1 MFVCFDLQ
9 QSLLPMKNKNQTTI
23 RLSEQISGYM
33 IDEMSS
39 ESSEGGRRFLRNP
52 EKRINKN
59 VVRKQSPATTEDENT
74 EDLLTPFSAGK
85 TSIDF
90 NKYSTQKVFNSKLT
104 NTNGTK
110 SKEFEKYCINNNV
123 VNEPLVVRINN
134 ENDLSRIS
142 ALSFNDKNSLTD
154 ASREPSRIESKMS
167 TFDDQLILSVDE
179 LVNENRI
186 DCGSYCSTNRFDK
199 SYNEKSLID
208 IEEIIECENSHSSSL
223 TEKISNKKLPLE
235 KISCQVDNENN
246 TSEIDEYSDDFEN
259 EQDLTSSTKEN
270 LKCNL
275 ITTQKSLSLKTK
287 MADCSVNQ
295 KVYNAAPTNSYGP
308 LNKTNL
314 RETISYKKISKNVS
328 ETEQTKDA
336 EVQTVWSGDF
346 SQNYHIPHNLPI
358 IKYEEIPNSTV
369 NTTLEMQ
376 NITSS
381 LINYKTLH
389 TLTTYNP
396 CLTALDNM
404 LKQQINLT
412 REFLRTQR
420 NLHET
425 ISKAISQ
432 CVITNNYN

>member
-1 MFVCFDLQ
+1 M
-9 QSLLPMKNKNQTTI
+9 
-23 RLSEQISGYM
+23 
-33 IDEMSS
+33 
-39 ESSEGGRRFLRNP
+39 
-52 EKRINKN
+52 
-59 VVRKQSPATTEDENT
+59 
-74 EDLLTPFSAGK
+74 
-85 TSIDF
+85 
-90 NKYSTQKVFNSKLT
+90 
-104 NTNGTK
+104 
-110 SKEFEKYCINNNV
+110 
-123 VNEPLVVRINN
+123 
-134 ENDLSRIS
+134 
-142 ALSFNDKNSLTD
+142 
-154 ASREPSRIESKMS
+154 
-167 TFDDQLILSVDE
+167 
-179 LVNENRI
+179 
-186 DCGSYCSTNRFDK
+186 
-199 SYNEKSLID
+199 ID

-223 TEKISNKKLPLE
+223 TEEISNKKLPLE

-275 ITTQKSLSLKTK
+275 ITTQKSSSLKTK
-287 MADCSVNQ
+287 KADCSINQ

-314 RETISYKKISKNVS
+314 RETNSYKKISKNVS
-328 ETEQTKDA
+328 ETQQTKDA
-336 EVQTVWSGDF
+336 EVQTVWSSDF
-346 SQNYHIPHNLPI
+346 SQNHHIPHNLPI
-358 IKYEEIPNSTV
+358 IKYEEIPTSTI
-369 NTTLEMQ
+369 NTTLKMQ

>member
-1 MFVCFDLQ
+1 
-9 QSLLPMKNKNQTTI
+9 MKNKKQTTN
-23 RLSEQISGYM
+23 RLSERISGYM
-33 IDEMSS
+33 IDEISS
-39 ESSEGGRRFLRNP
+39 ESYEGGRRFLRNP
-52 EKRINKN
+52 EKRVHKN

-85 TSIDF
+85 TSLNF
-90 NKYSTQKVFNSKLT
+90 NKYSTQKVFN
-104 NTNGTK
+104 N
-110 SKEFEKYCINNNV
+110 KEVEKYCINNNV
-123 VNEPLVVRINN
+123 VNELLVVQKN
-134 ENDLSRIS
+134 EDDLSRIS
-142 ALSFNDKNSLTD
+142 ALSFNDKNPLTD
-154 ASREPSRIESKMS
+154 ASKEASRIESKMS

-179 LVNENRI
+179 LMNENRI
-186 DCGSYCSTNRFDK
+186 DCGSYCSTNHFDK
-199 SYNEKSLID
+199 LYNEKSLID
-208 IEEIIECENSHSSSL
+208 IEEVIECENYHSSSL
-223 TEKISNKKLPLE
+223 TEEISNEKLPLE
-235 KISCQVDNENN
+235 KISCQVDNQNN
-246 TSEIDEYSDDFEN
+246 TSEIDEYSDDFES

-275 ITTQKSLSLKTK
+275 IKTLKAISLKTK
-287 MADCSVNQ
+287 TADCSINQ
-295 KVYNAAPTNSYGP
+295 KVYNSVSTNSYGP

-314 RETISYKKISKNVS
+314 RETISCKKISKNLS
-328 ETEQTKDA
+328 ETQQTKDA

-346 SQNYHIPHNLPI
+346 SQNYHILHNLPI
-358 IKYEEIPNSTV
+358 IKYEEIPTSAT
-369 NTTLEMQ
+369 NTTLKMQ